1 MIRQRVKLGVAV
13 RKKKSGTDHKLQ
25 SAVPRKTSRFPMDAC
40 TLRTNTNAYF
50 SLRPCV
56 EALGAVPVGFLSVE
70 LHTTSAYSGL
80 MVLTP
85 SPGVMRDK
93 LRSRRPPAGEGAC
106 LRPPPPHHRVRW
118 KQDLEE

>member
-1 MIRQRVKLGVAV
+1 
-13 RKKKSGTDHKLQ
+13 
-25 SAVPRKTSRFPMDAC
+25 MDAC

-106 LRPPPPHHRVRW
+106 PPPTIGYAGNKTLKNKAEIVRSFG
-118 KQDLEE
+118 DAIAPVRSGSVSRR